1 MKTIGAKEL
10 RLNLDKILDDVLAG
24 EEILVKHRFKA
35 PVRLQAVYDKP
46 TVYTAKRADPMPG
59 LTDNWEKAK
68 KLRPPPFDPHKSIK
82 ELYKESIAKKYGV
95 K

>member
-35 PVRLQAVYDKP
+35 PVRLQAVYGKP
-46 TVYTAKRADPMPG
+46 AVYTAKRADPMPG
-59 LTDNWEKAK
+59 LTALRKAQ